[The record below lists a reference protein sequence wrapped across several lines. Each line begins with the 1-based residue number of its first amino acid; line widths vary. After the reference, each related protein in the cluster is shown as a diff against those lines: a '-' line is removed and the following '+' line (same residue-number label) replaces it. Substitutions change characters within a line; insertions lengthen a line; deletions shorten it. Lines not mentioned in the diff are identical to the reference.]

1 MQDIW
6 LEIMQF
12 LYPGFLWGLLA
23 VGVPITIHLLQ
34 LRRPQRVLFTNT
46 GFIREVELTTMQR
59 RRLQELLV
67 LLARV
72 LGVIFLVLLFAQ
84 PFIPAQRAV
93 EQGDSVGVLL
103 DASPSMQVL
112 GENQQSLL
120 QEASNKAT
128 ALGKNFGAA
137 SHFRLLEQSGGL
149 LTQAAYLNKVAETR
163 ISGQQKGWVT
173 ALNTQVGQAAAKA
186 PLYIFSD
193 FQRAIGSKEALQSID
208 KNREIVLVP
217 QVARPVANVYVDSVW
232 LEDAFVRTQVNI
244 GLHIRLKN
252 GGGSAITDCPVKVRL
267 DKQQVAAFNT
277 TLAAGQVSTTVVQ
290 VQLPD
295 KQLALGQV
303 VTGDRP
309 AVFDNTFY
317 FTLQPTATIRV
328 VEIGAEPV
336 AQQVYQAE
344 ALFAYSFTKPQQVN
358 FSQLQRANLVLV
370 REVATV
376 EIGLQQALVG
386 VVRRGGSVVVVP
398 PGGNAAH
405 EPTLQLLRAL
415 GVAGAQWNTSATAT
429 PVLQE
434 VAMPSARNPFFREV
448 FGPQPRQAVLPQVAP
463 VLSLG
468 RSGTDILR
476 LRAGDSYLAEFST
489 SGPGHTYVFT
499 APFSKAYGDFT
510 AQGLFVPVLYRM
522 AMLSYQ
528 ASQQPAYRLTAPTI
542 AVELEPESAA
552 KGQEEAAFRL
562 VRDSLTLIPA
572 QRLRGTNLQLE
583 LPTTLSQ
590 PGFYELRR
598 QGRRVTT
605 LAFNADPKESEL
617 AAYSAAELRQ
627 LVGANH
633 PNVQVLDPAAGPEAL
648 LRYRAEQTGQAL
660 WRYCL
665 LAVLAC
671 LLTEALLLRFGRPK
685 VAARQAVTA

>member
-1 MQDIW
+1 
-6 LEIMQF
+6 MQF

-23 VGVPITIHLLQ
+23 GGVPIAIHLLQ

-46 GFIREVELTTMQR
+46 GFIREVELTTMRR

-72 LGVIFLVLLFAQ
+72 VGVVFLVLLFAQ

-93 EQGDSVGVLL
+93 EPSDSIGVVL
-103 DASPSMQVL
+103 DASSSMQVL
-112 GENQQSLL
+112 GESQQPLL
-120 QEASNKAT
+120 QEATNKAT
-128 ALGKNFGAA
+128 ALGKNVGTA
-137 SHFRLLEQSGGL
+137 SHFRLLGQPDGL
-149 LTQAAYLNKVAETR
+149 LTQAAYLGRVAEVRT
-163 ISGQQKGWVT
+163 SGQQRGWVN
-173 ALNTQVGQAAAKA
+173 ALNTQVPTAANS
-186 PLYIFSD
+186 PVYVFSD
-193 FQRAIGSKEALQSID
+193 FQRDARGEEALQAID
-208 KNREIVLVP
+208 KNREVVLVP

-232 LEDAFVRTQVNI
+232 LEDAFVRTRVNI

-252 GGGSAITDCPVKVRL
+252 GGSNAITGCPVKVRL
-267 DKQQVAAFNT
+267 GKQQVAAFSAN
-277 TLAAGQVSTTVVQ
+277 LAAGQVSTTVVQ

-295 KQLALGQV
+295 KQLAQGQV
-303 VTGDRP
+303 ITEDRP

-328 VEIGAEPV
+328 VEIGAEPM
-336 AQQVYQAE
+336 AQQAYQAE
-344 ALFAYSFTKPQQVN
+344 ALFAYSFARPQQLN
-358 FSQLQRANLVLV
+358 FSQLQQANLVLV
-370 REVATV
+370 REVAVV
-376 EIGLQQALVG
+376 EASLQQALVG

-405 EPTLQLLRAL
+405 EPTLQLLRVL
-415 GVAGAQWNTSATAT
+415 GVSGAQWNTSATAT

-448 FGPQPRQAVLPQVAP
+448 FGPQPRQAVLPRVAP

-468 RSGTDILR
+468 HSGADILR
-476 LRAGDSYLAEFST
+476 LRDGDSYLAEFSN
-489 SGPGHTYVFT
+489 SGPGRTYVFT

-528 ASQQPAYRLTAPTI
+528 ASQQPAYRLTAPTVAI
-542 AVELEPESAA
+542 ELAPESTT
-552 KGQEEAAFRL
+552 KGQEEEAFRL

-572 QRLRGTNLQLE
+572 QRLRGTSLQLE
-583 LPTTLSQ
+583 LPAALSQ

-598 QGRRVTT
+598 QGRLVTT

-627 LVGANH
+627 LVGPDH
-633 PNVQVLDPAAGPEAL
+633 PRVQVLDPTAGPEAL

-671 LLTEALLLRFGRPK
+671 LLAEALLLRFGRPK
-685 VAARQAVTA
+685 VAARQAVAA